1 VNDSRESK
9 NQKICAMLHAKDEKG
24 MELLFNTYY
33 KVLVVWADVFLR
45 DMNMAEDVV
54 QDFFLHVWNNKIYL
68 KFEPTTLVSFL
79 YVSIRNRCLNRL
91 DKQDIFHS
99 IIELDH
105 VDLAFEEYSE
115 RHEEIVS
122 KVLKEI
128 SLLSDRSRDI
138 MNGVFVEGLKYREV
152 AERYG
157 ISISTVKTLVATSVK
172 KLRER
177 LNDEIVASFLLF
189 FHGFNFK

>member
-1 VNDSRESK
+1 MNDSRESK

-91 DKQDIFHS
+91 
-99 IIELDH
+99 
-105 VDLAFEEYSE
+105 
-115 RHEEIVS
+115 
-122 KVLKEI
+122 
-128 SLLSDRSRDI
+128 
-138 MNGVFVEGLKYREV
+138 
-152 AERYG
+152 
-157 ISISTVKTLVATSVK
+157 
-172 KLRER
+172 
-177 LNDEIVASFLLF
+177 
-189 FHGFNFK
+189 